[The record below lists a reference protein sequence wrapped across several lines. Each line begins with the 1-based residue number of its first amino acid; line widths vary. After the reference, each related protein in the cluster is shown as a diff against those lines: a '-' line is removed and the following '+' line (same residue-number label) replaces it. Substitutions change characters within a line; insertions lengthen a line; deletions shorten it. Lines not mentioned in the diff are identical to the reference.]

1 MHHMHITAMN
11 VAIIRMGGYVNI
23 NGPITEQDWDNWHYV
38 ERNNKTDD
46 FRKCRRDLEEL
57 RKYVHRRR
65 RQNTPRHGSRS
76 RDDDETEEP
85 PQRPEELGEEEWPE
99 NVREERRDTLPE
111 AFEGEPEQAGG
122 ETEEIDGEHAEGE
135 ESGSELERS
144 QSFHSGTNDTI
155 TSQFMTEEYLEWP
168 ATDWTSSHDRAAYMK
183 IYEYGKRQA
192 KAMGD
197 GYNRLAEWCAHQC
210 DIHRVYARVGS
221 LSLDIQHVF

>member
-1 MHHMHITAMN
+1 MHITAMN

-23 NGPITEQDWDNWHYV
+23 NDPITELDWDNWHYV

-122 ETEEIDGEHAEGE
+122 ETENMQKEKNLRASWKD
-135 ESGSELERS
+135 RS
-144 QSFHSGTNDTI
+144 LSIVAQTTQSRDI
-155 TSQFMTEEYLEWP
+155 ASQFMTEEYLEWP
-168 ATDWTSSHDRAAYMK
+168 AIDWTSSHDRAQLSAYMK

-192 KAMGD
+192 KTIGD
-197 GYNRLAEWCAHQC
+197 GYNRLAEWCAQQC
-210 DIHRVYARVGS
+210 DIHRAYARVGS

>member
-1 MHHMHITAMN
+1 MGILVL
-11 VAIIRMGGYVNI
+11 VAQVNSNPACSI
-23 NGPITEQDWDNWHYV
+23 SSPLPFKPSPLHLEAPFRPPSGPLQAPF
-38 ERNNKTDD
+38 KPPSSPLQAP
-46 FRKCRRDLEEL
+46 FR
-57 RKYVHRRR
+57 
-65 RQNTPRHGSRS
+65 
-76 RDDDETEEP
+76 
-85 PQRPEELGEEEWPE
+85 PE

-155 TSQFMTEEYLEWP
+155 ASQFMTEEYLEWP
-168 ATDWTSSHDRAAYMK
+168 ATDWTSSQDRAQLSAYMK

-192 KAMGD
+192 KAIGD
-197 GYNRLAEWCAHQC
+197 GYNRLAEWCAQQC

>member
-1 MHHMHITAMN
+1 MPEMKWGSWYCRSGELQPSVFHLKPPPLQAPFTLKPPSSPLQA
-11 VAIIRMGGYVNI
+11 
-23 NGPITEQDWDNWHYV
+23 P
-38 ERNNKTDD
+38 
-46 FRKCRRDLEEL
+46 FR
-57 RKYVHRRR
+57 
-65 RQNTPRHGSRS
+65 
-76 RDDDETEEP
+76 
-85 PQRPEELGEEEWPE
+85 PE

-183 IYEYGKRQA
+183 VYEYGKRQA
-192 KAMGD
+192 KAIGD
-197 GYNRLAEWCAHQC
+197 GYNRLAEWCAQQC